1 VKRLV
6 LTFAVLVLFAAG
18 CSSGGGVGSAT
29 AATVNGTDI
38 SISSL
43 YADLDV
49 LANSSS
55 YKSGL
60 AQSGTEVYGSDG
72 KTYTTAFA
80 SGWLSV
86 LIQNTL
92 VEQQLESLGGAPT
105 ADETSQ
111 AQSTYQQLSQSG
123 EIPPEFVDRLVTAN
137 ANQLALQ
144 RVIEDQAPPQP
155 VTDADVRAYYD
166 ENIDATMQQVG
177 GEVACVTHITAAFDP
192 TGQSA
197 TSTPEQQVA
206 AQQQIDQIAARVRAG
221 EDFVTVADS
230 FSAETAGAVSGGNL
244 GCIPRGG
251 DQVPAALDDAAYT
264 LAVGQVSEPIQT
276 EIGVHL
282 IVVRS
287 RGVLPFEEAA
297 DTIRQQLEENKGDV
311 TQAAANEFLRSA
323 TITVDPRFGT
333 FDAEQAAVIP
343 PEGPASPSTTL
354 PLVDQLQGGGAQE
367 ERPTAGSGTP

>member
-6 LTFAVLVLFAAG
+6 LTFAVLVLFVAG
-18 CSSGGGVGSAT
+18 CSSGGSVGSPA

-55 YKSGL
+55 YKAGL
-60 AQSGTEVYGSDG
+60 QQNGTQVYGSDG
-72 KTYTTAFA
+72 KTYTTDFV

-105 ADETSQ
+105 ADETSE
-111 AQSTYQQLSQSG
+111 AQSTYSQLSQTG
-123 EIPPEFVDRLVTAN
+123 EVPQDFLDRLVSAN

-144 RVIEDQAPPQP
+144 RVIEDQAPAAE
-155 VTDADVRAYYD
+155 VTDEQVRAYYD

-177 GEVACVTHITAAFDP
+177 GDVACVTHITAPFDP
-192 TGQSA
+192 TGQAS
-197 TSTPEQQVA
+197 TSTPEQQAA
-206 AQQQIDQIAARVRAG
+206 AQQQIDQVAARVGAG

-230 FSAETAGAVSGGNL
+230 FTQDVTGAVTGGNL
-244 GCIPRGG
+244 GCLPRGG
-251 DQVPAALDDAAYT
+251 GQVPTALEDAAYT
-264 LAVGQVSEPIQT
+264 LSVGQVSDPIQT
-276 EIGVHL
+276 EIGYHL

-297 DTIRQQLEENKGDV
+297 DTIRQQLEQNKGDV
-311 TQAAANEFLRSA
+311 TQQAASEFLRSA

-333 FDAEQAAVIP
+333 FDAERVEVVP
-343 PEGPASPSTTL
+343 PEGPTSPSTTL
-354 PLVDQLQGGGAQE
+354 PLLDPLQGGGAQDE
-367 ERPTAGSGTP
+367 QPTTDSGTP

>member
-18 CSSGGGVGSAT
+18 CSSGGVGSPT

-38 SISSL
+38 SMSSL

-55 YKSGL
+55 YKAGL

-72 KTYTTAFA
+72 KTYTTTFV

-86 LIQNTL
+86 MIQNTL
-92 VEQQLESLGGAPT
+92 VEQQLASLGGTPT
-105 ADETSQ
+105 PDETSQ
-111 AQSTYQQLSQSG
+111 AQQTYQQLSQTG
-123 EIPPEFVDRLVTAN
+123 EVPPEFLERLVTAN

-144 RVIEDQAPPQP
+144 RVIEDQAPIQP
-155 VTDADVRAYYD
+155 VTDEQVRAYYD

-192 TGQSA
+192 TGQSS
-197 TSTPEQQVA
+197 TSTPEQQAA
-206 AQQQIDQIAARVRAG
+206 AQQQIDQVAARVRAG

-230 FSAETAGAVSGGNL
+230 FSSDTTGPVSGGNL
-244 GCIPRGG
+244 GCIQRGG
-251 DQVPAALDDAAYT
+251 GQLPTALEEAAYS
-264 LAVGQVSEPIQT
+264 LPIGQLSEPIQT

-297 DTIRQQLEENKGDV
+297 DTIREQLEQNKGNV
-311 TQAAANEFLRSA
+311 TQEAANEFLRSA

-333 FDAEQAAVIP
+333 FDVEQAAVIP
-343 PEGPASPSTTL
+343 PEGPTSPSSTV
-354 PLVDQLQGGGAQE
+354 PLLDQLQN
-367 ERPTAGSGTP
+367 GSGPDGQPATDGGTP